1 MYLEPLAPEAAYYA
15 PAPELAAG
23 GTALRTALQP
33 AANAPPQQTAELS
46 VLTYNV
52 RGLPWPVASG
62 RGKALREIGRELAEM
77 RAEGRQPDVVLI
89 QEGFRSEVA
98 WLVRES
104 GYRYWARG
112 PSRSDRTTFDGQVL
126 PARDFL
132 RGEGL
137 GKVLNGGLHV
147 ISDAPILDVRHVA
160 YNNCAGI
167 DCLAN
172 KGAMLVRLAPE
183 GLPTPVEVVNTH
195 MNSRKASM
203 APSSRTL
210 PAHHGQTRELVA
222 FIREHRETQHPLV
235 VGGDFNV
242 RNAPDRYY
250 FQALDR
256 PYTVVGEYCSQ
267 PGSGCG
273 PGAPDVTAEPW
284 LKSQDLQAFRDGVVR
299 VRPVSAE
306 ELFDGEDASPV
317 LSDHPAYLVRY
328 QLSWNA
334 TSLATY
340 RPGREWAV
348 KPHKLG
354 VKVSWTPQPGGGSLP

>member
-1 MYLEPLAPEAAYYA
+1 MYLELLPPEAVYSAPA
-15 PAPELAAG
+15 PAPERGPAS
-23 GTALRTALQP
+23 TAVRPNLQP
-33 AANAPPQQTAELS
+33 AASTPPQQTAELS
-46 VLTYNV
+46 VLTYNI
-52 RGLPWPVASG
+52 RGLPWPIASG
-62 RGKALREIGRELAEM
+62 RGEALREIGRELAEM

-112 PSRSDRTTFDGQVL
+112 PSRSDRTAFDGEVL
-126 PARDFL
+126 PARDL
-132 RGEGL
+132 HRGEGL
-137 GKVLNGGLHV
+137 GKLLNGGLHV
-147 ISDAPILDVRHVA
+147 LSDAPIVDVRYVA

-183 GLPTPVEVVNTH
+183 GLPTPIEVVNTH

-203 APSSRTL
+203 APKSRTL
-210 PAHHGQTRELVA
+210 PAHHGQTRELVT
-222 FIREHRETQHPLV
+222 FIREHREAQHPLV
-235 VGGDFNV
+235 VGGDFNI

-250 FQALDR
+250 FQALER
-256 PYTVVGEYCSQ
+256 PYTVVSEFCSQ

-273 PGAPDVTAEPW
+273 AGAADVTAEPW
-284 LKSQDLQAFRDGVVR
+284 LKSQDLQAFRDGLIR
-299 VRPVSAE
+299 VRPTTTAV
-306 ELFDGEDASPV
+306 LFDGEGASPA

-328 QLSWNA
+328 RLSWDA
-334 TSLATY
+334 RTLATY
-340 RPGREWAV
+340 RPDREWEV

-354 VKVSWTPQPGGGSLP
+354 VKVSWTP